1 MSRKVDPMT
10 RYRVRIHK
18 DRNYTYASVQEPT
31 VNPKTGKK
39 YPKTI
44 NLGTLDENFVFIP
57 NATFRLLPVEEKAK
71 YIFPN
76 GWDISKIESLN
87 LAPGKKDTLSEI
99 TDVEADLNTS
109 KNEVCNQINLE
120 NDGKHNPGPS
130 STTLDQFNNRLY
142 GGFWLLEQMSRNC
155 GLYDDLLKVFR
166 GNYSQV
172 HEVLSLAFF
181 PYLSGKNYNRFAKW
195 QNTNKTLLDYPLK
208 PYAITRLAQSI
219 SDDDRMNLIRMRL
232 ERIPDGAHL
241 DCDSTSRS
249 AWGKCLADI
258 RWGKNKDNPKLKNTV
273 EVVVY
278 SLTTHE
284 PVYYRS
290 FPGNTSDMSTIR
302 TILSDLNAVGIKVK
316 DVMFI
321 TDRGYTSTE
330 NIAAMVSA
338 GLSFVVCSKTCAFPV
353 IDQLV
358 NLTYDEGGLPLDMQY
373 DSKQRLYYTQV
384 EIPAFTA
391 KLSDGTPVR
400 IGKLKANL
408 FLNPRNRIDELGILK
423 QDIDKEHAE
432 LDEAVKNG
440 FVPKSIKKYN
450 ALFSYFKVTLK
461 KDQNK
466 NPIGIQYVEC
476 SDKIKKEK
484 AVCGFFSSLMYQMK
498 LTASEALQTYKER
511 DEHEKNFDQI
521 KNQMHFRVQRC
532 SSEDSKN
539 GMSFIMFVGLIPISK
554 LRHAWRNS
562 MSDDYV
568 STLDM
573 LDEME
578 PIRFSEYTDGST
590 HLTSFTTKQVTISRA
605 CNIEPPL
612 ECIPKTMRPTKA
624 KDRETEGVPNNE

>member
-1 MSRKVDPMT
+1 MSRKVDPTT
-10 RYRVRIHK
+10 RYRVRIHN
-18 DRNYTYASVQEPT
+18 DRNYIYASVQETT
-31 VNPKTGKK
+31 VSSKTGKK

-44 NLGTLDENFVFIP
+44 NLGTLDENYVFTP
-57 NATFRLLPVEEKAK
+57 NATFRLMPLEERSK
-71 YIFPN
+71 YIFPE
-76 GWDISKIESLN
+76 GWDISSIESLN
-87 LAPGKKDTLSEI
+87 PSFEKTDNHSKTTGVEVDLGKSEANGK
-99 TDVEADLNTS
+99 TDPETD
-109 KNEVCNQINLE
+109 
-120 NDGKHNPGPS
+120 DKHDPRPS
-130 STTLDQFNNRLY
+130 STTLDQFNNKLY
-142 GGFWLLEQMSRNC
+142 GGFWLLEQLSRDC
-155 GLYDDLLKVFR
+155 GLYDDLLKTFK
-166 GNYSQV
+166 GNYSKV

-181 PYLSGKNYNRFAKW
+181 PYLSGKNYSRFAKW
-195 QNTNKTLLDYPLK
+195 QNTNKTLVDYPLK
-208 PYAITRLAQSI
+208 PYTITRIAQSI
-219 SDDDRMNLIRMRL
+219 TDDDRMSLIRMRL
-232 ERIPDGAHL
+232 ERLPDGARL

-258 RWGKNKDNPKLKNTV
+258 RWGKNKDNSKLRNTV

-302 TILSDLNAVGIKVK
+302 TILSDLNAVGIKTK
-316 DVMFI
+316 DIMFI
-321 TDRGYTSTE
+321 TDRGYTSIE
-330 NIAAMVSA
+330 NIAAMVSV

-353 IDQLV
+353 IDELEG
-358 NLTYDEGGLPLDMQY
+358 LAYDEAGLPLDMQY
-373 DSKQRLYYTQV
+373 DSTQRLYYTQV

-408 FLNPRNRIDELGILK
+408 FLNPRNRIDELGALR
-423 QDIDKEHAE
+423 QDIDKERAE
-432 LDEAVKNG
+432 LIDAVEKG

-466 NPIGIQYVEC
+466 NPVGIQYVEC

-484 AVCGFFSSLMYQMK
+484 ALCGFFSSLMYRME
-498 LTASEALQTYKER
+498 LTAREALQTYKER
-511 DEHEKNFDQI
+511 DEQEKNFDQM

-532 SSEDSKN
+532 SAEDSKN

-554 LRHAWRNS
+554 LRHTWRNS
-562 MSDDYV
+562 MSDDYA

-578 PIRFSEYTDGST
+578 PIRFSEYTDGNT
-590 HLTSFTTKQVTISRA
+590 HMTSFTTKQVTISRA

-612 ECIPKTMRPTKA
+612 ECIPKTMRITNH
-624 KDRETEGVPNNE
+624 ETVEHERVQNNE